1 MCPKPDY
8 VVTIP
13 ALGKVPWGVGV
24 RQPTV
29 LTILLCPYQ
38 SHHPG
43 SVPSLSGAMA
53 VWEGGEA
60 GLLLQMMWKVQ
71 LWVPAIQLSAHSAGT
86 PGIPRNPQEY
96 LQTASAWTFCVRAI
110 KSLTQEKNLSRK
122 GKNLLVDR

>member
-43 SVPSLSGAMA
+43 SVPSLSGVMA
-53 VWEGGEA
+53 VWDPISQDLHTYKTSA
-60 GLLLQMMWKVQ
+60 CLWLLTGHF
-71 LWVPAIQLSAHSAGT
+71 P
-86 PGIPRNPQEY
+86 
-96 LQTASAWTFCVRAI
+96 
-110 KSLTQEKNLSRK
+110 
-122 GKNLLVDR
+122 LLVTFGQLYQGAPGTL